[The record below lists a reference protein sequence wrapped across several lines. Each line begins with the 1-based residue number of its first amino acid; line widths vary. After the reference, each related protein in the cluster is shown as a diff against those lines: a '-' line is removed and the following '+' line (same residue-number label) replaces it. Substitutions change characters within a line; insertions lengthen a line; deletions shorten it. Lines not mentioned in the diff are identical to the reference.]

1 MKPINVPEY
10 PFSERDMTL
19 PSDVLSPLQAQ
30 NANAGNAVAEV
41 DLNYASLNEE
51 LPELVALVLNQLI
64 RQLKHTANL
73 KRLREEV
80 GYLSTKLNL

>member
-19 PSDVLSPLQAQ
+19 PSDVLSPSQAQ

-51 LPELVALVLNQLI
+51 LPELVALVPAFL
-64 RQLKHTANL
+64 RQND
-73 KRLREEV
+73 
-80 GYLSTKLNL
+80 LSPDNMNPRADLHLLP